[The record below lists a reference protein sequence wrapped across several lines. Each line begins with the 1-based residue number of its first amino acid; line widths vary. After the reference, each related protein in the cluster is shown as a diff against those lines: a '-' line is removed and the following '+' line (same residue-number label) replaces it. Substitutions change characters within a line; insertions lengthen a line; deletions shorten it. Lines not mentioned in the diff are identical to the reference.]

1 LIYTVRIINNTDS
14 QIKLVINRKIVFI
27 FIMSSVDSKLYQY
40 GVKTAQE
47 AVESDNQ
54 GKYRQAIN
62 LYQRASEILLQFLKY
77 NKNPQMR
84 MMCQRNIEEYVER
97 AKVLKS
103 HLSGTRPRRGSPS
116 MRPSTS
122 KDGGTSESETEAVS
136 SEEQELIDMI
146 SGTIVTESPNVRWD
160 DIAGLQNVKQA
171 LREAIVLPIAKP
183 ELFTGARRPWSGIL
197 LFGPPACGKTL
208 LARAAATECS
218 ATFFSAS
225 SADLLSKWLGESEK
239 LISALFKVA
248 RLKAPSLIFMDE
260 IDSIATKRGQG
271 SESGGERRVKTQLLS
286 EIQGLKSTREKIL
299 LVLGATNRPW
309 DIDNAMLSR
318 FEKRVHVPLPGLKGR
333 AGIFKIHTEG
343 VDTALSD
350 EDFIELAVRSE
361 NYSGRDIANVC
372 REVIMLP
379 IRELDMSGLLEHS
392 EEEVKVRDLTLN
404 DFVKTLKKV
413 KPMTNKALLRQYQDW
428 ADEFGE

>member
-1 LIYTVRIINNTDS
+1 
-14 QIKLVINRKIVFI
+14 
-27 FIMSSVDSKLYQY
+27 MSSVDSKLYQY
-40 GVKTAQE
+40 AVSTAKE
-47 AVESDNQ
+47 AVALDSQ

-62 LYQRASEILLQFLKY
+62 KYQRAAEILLQFMKY

-84 MMCQRNIEEYVER
+84 MLCQKNIEEYVER

-103 HLSGTRPRRGSPS
+103 QLGGVRPRGA
-116 MRPSTS
+116 RPSIS
-122 KDGGTSESETEAVS
+122 SGRSGDADADKSEADVS

-146 SGTIVTESPNVRWD
+146 SGTIVTESPDVKWN
-160 DIAGLQNVKQA
+160 DIAGLENVKQA
-171 LREAIVLPIAKP
+171 VREAIVLPIAKP

-197 LFGPPACGKTL
+197 LFGPPGCGKTL
-208 LARAAATECS
+208 LDKAAATECN

-239 LISALFKVA
+239 LISSLFKVA

-260 IDSIATKRGQG
+260 IDSVATKRGEG

-286 EIQGLKSTREKIL
+286 EIQGLKSTHDKIL

-318 FEKRVHVPLPGLKGR
+318 FEKRVHVPLPDLKAR

-343 VDTALSD
+343 VDSALTD
-350 EDFIELAVRSE
+350 EDFVELGVRSE
-361 NYSGRDIANVC
+361 GYSGRDIANVC

-379 IRELDMSGLLEHS
+379 VRELDMAGLLEDS
-392 EEEVKVRDLTLN
+392 DKEVKVRDITLK
-404 DFVKTLKKV
+404 DFKKTLKKV
-413 KPMTNKALLRQYQDW
+413 KPMTNAAILKQYNDW
-428 ADEFGE
+428 AEEFGEV

>member
-1 LIYTVRIINNTDS
+1 
-14 QIKLVINRKIVFI
+14 
-27 FIMSSVDSKLYQY
+27 MSSVDSKLYQY
-40 GVKTAQE
+40 AVKTAKE
-47 AVESDNQ
+47 AVALDNQ
-54 GKYRQAIN
+54 GKKRQAIN
-62 LYQRASEILLQFLKY
+62 KYQRAAEILMQFMKY

-84 MMCQRNIEEYVER
+84 MLCQKNAEEYFER

-103 HLSGTRPRRGSPS
+103 HLGGVRPRRVRSTQ
-116 MRPSTS
+116 RPSV
-122 KDGGTSESETEAVS
+122 GGDNVADDSETGAVS

-146 SGTIVTESPNVRWD
+146 SGTIVTESPKVNWE
-160 DIAGLQNVKQA
+160 DIAGLDNVKQA

-183 ELFTGARRPWSGIL
+183 ELFTGVRRPWSGIL
-197 LFGPPACGKTL
+197 LFGPPGCGKTL
-208 LARAAATECS
+208 LAKAAATECS

-239 LISALFKVA
+239 LISSLFKVA

-260 IDSIATKRGQG
+260 IDSIASKRGEG

-286 EIQGLKSTREKIL
+286 EIQGLKSTHDKPL

-318 FEKRVHVPLPGLKGR
+318 FEKRVHVPLPDMKAR

-343 VDTALSD
+343 VDAALTD
-350 EDFIELAVRSE
+350 EDYIELAVRTGG
-361 NYSGRDIANVC
+361 YSGRDIANIC

-379 IRELDMSGLLEHS
+379 IRELDMSGLLENS
-392 EEEVKVRDLTLN
+392 DKEVIVRDITLK
-404 DFVKTLKKV
+404 DFKKTLKKV
-413 KPMTNKALLRQYQDW
+413 KPMTNKALMKQYNDW
-428 ADEFGE
+428 AEEFGEV

>member
-1 LIYTVRIINNTDS
+1 
-14 QIKLVINRKIVFI
+14 
-27 FIMSSVDSKLYQY
+27 MSSVDSKLYQY
-40 GVKTAQE
+40 AVSTAKE
-47 AVESDNQ
+47 AVALDNQ
-54 GKYRQAIN
+54 GKFRQAIN
-62 LYQRASEILLQFLKY
+62 KYNRAAEILLQFIKY

-84 MMCQRNIEEYVER
+84 MLCQRNIEEYLER
-97 AKVLKS
+97 AKLLKS
-103 HLSGTRPRRGSPS
+103 QLGGPRARRTRPIDATRGADDSS
-116 MRPSTS
+116 SDTS
-122 KDGGTSESETEAVS
+122 RIS

-146 SGTIVTESPNVRWD
+146 SGTIVTESPKVNWE
-160 DIAGLQNVKQA
+160 DIAGLENVKQA

-197 LFGPPACGKTL
+197 LFGPPGCGKTL
-208 LARAAATECS
+208 LAKAAATECQ

-239 LISALFKVA
+239 LISALFKLA

-260 IDSIATKRGQG
+260 IDSIATKRGEG

-286 EIQGLKSTREKIL
+286 EIQGLKSTHDKPL

-318 FEKRVHVPLPGLKGR
+318 FEKRVQVPLPEMKAR
-333 AGIFKIHTEG
+333 TGIFKIHTEG
-343 VDTALSD
+343 VNTALTD

-361 NYSGRDIANVC
+361 GYSGRDIANVC

-379 IRELDMSGLLEHS
+379 IRELDMAGLLENS
-392 EEEVKVRDLTLN
+392 DQEVNVRDITLN
-404 DFVKTLKKV
+404 DFKKTLKKV
-413 KPMTNKALLRQYQDW
+413 KPMTNKALMKQYNEW
-428 ADEFGE
+428 AQEFGE